1 MGELVVTNKGKELIT
16 KLIEGSETI
25 NFTRI
30 KTSIHDYSSDNL
42 EDLTDIEEVRQES
55 MISSVEKT
63 DNTVVEVIAMIN
75 NNALQEGYYIKT
87 IGLYAKDSN
96 DNEIL
101 YGVSIAGKYA
111 DYMPAYGGKTVSS
124 ISYKLITKVDNA
136 EQVNIEINP
145 AAIPTIT
152 QINELKQVVIEFK
165 DLTDEHIKSHIIS
178 QEGSHGLKYD
188 EDESKL
194 KYKKNGVWED
204 IPTGQ
209 QAETKINEHKEKSI
223 LNEEGAHDFKYDESS
238 QKFKYKK
245 DGTWNDI
252 NTSGNT
258 QGLEEH
264 KEKSILNEEG
274 IHDFKYN
281 KSQHEFQYKE
291 NDTWNNI
298 DITSKHRGARVIGG
312 DGVHGIKFDTS
323 DKKLKYKDN
332 SNNWE
337 NVPTG
342 QDEIEE
348 HAIGKINSEEGMHGL
363 RYHDN
368 KLQHYNKDSQSW
380 ENVTQ
385 DVLVTGLTASVLKVG
400 TTAVIKTESEEL
412 KRVTGTFTN
421 DANAVA
427 SDIISG
433 KTAYVN
439 GNKVTGNI
447 ATRTGTIS
455 ISNPSISGN
464 NLVTPTIPNGYYNNS
479 KISFNRNNLYPES
492 IKAGTNLYGVTG
504 TFTNDATATAS
515 DIVSGKTAYVNG
527 NKITGTLNGRPLA
540 SISGVGRFLGGTE
553 YTIEMLIRSID
564 STFISSSSTYYT
576 SNNTNQSSTYIYF
589 RRNARIVAYGYGN
602 NYLITLPWGGQS
614 GTYTKNYNITTS
626 SFIRVDPAFNQTSS
640 FMTVLICEVG

>member
-42 EDLTDIEEVRQES
+42 EDLTDIEEVKQES
-55 MISSVEKT
+55 LISSVEKT

-223 LNEEGAHDFKYDESS
+223 LSEEGAHDFKYDEAS

-264 KEKSILNEEG
+264 TK
-274 IHDFKYN
+274 
-281 KSQHEFQYKE
+281 
-291 NDTWNNI
+291 T
-298 DITSKHRGARVIGG
+298 
-312 DGVHGIKFDTS
+312 
-323 DKKLKYKDN
+323 
-332 SNNWE
+332 
-337 NVPTG
+337 NVT
-342 QDEIEE
+342 
-348 HAIGKINSEEGMHGL
+348 SEEGSHGL
-363 RYHDN
+363 RYHNN

-464 NLVTPTIPNGYYNNS
+464 NLVTPTIPNGYYNNA

-492 IKAGTNLYGVTG
+492 IKAGTNLYGVVG

-515 DIVSGKTAYVNG
+515 DIVRGKTVYVRG
-527 NKITGTLNGRPLA
+527 SKITGNLNTIPSIIFNYSVSWPWGAGTLSFSYCISSQSYILLTSESSTIRTGGTVSQNFKSAAELKIIGSTVGTNNNLINLGNGQAGTHQEMKITVNTNSKIEIKNFAQGNNGFVTLF
-540 SISGVGRFLGGTE
+540 IFIERFL
-553 YTIEMLIRSID
+553 
-564 STFISSSSTYYT
+564 
-576 SNNTNQSSTYIYF
+576 
-589 RRNARIVAYGYGN
+589 
-602 NYLITLPWGGQS
+602 
-614 GTYTKNYNITTS
+614 
-626 SFIRVDPAFNQTSS
+626 
-640 FMTVLICEVG
+640 

>member
-42 EDLTDIEEVRQES
+42 EDLTDIEEVKQES
-55 MISSVEKT
+55 LISSVEKT

-223 LNEEGAHDFKYDESS
+223 LSEEGAHDFKYDEAS

-264 KEKSILNEEG
+264 TK
-274 IHDFKYN
+274 
-281 KSQHEFQYKE
+281 
-291 NDTWNNI
+291 T
-298 DITSKHRGARVIGG
+298 
-312 DGVHGIKFDTS
+312 
-323 DKKLKYKDN
+323 
-332 SNNWE
+332 
-337 NVPTG
+337 NVT
-342 QDEIEE
+342 
-348 HAIGKINSEEGMHGL
+348 SEEGSHGL

-464 NLVTPTIPNGYYNNS
+464 NLVTPTIPSGYYNNA

-492 IKAGTNLYGVTG
+492 IKAGTNLYGVVG

-515 DIVSGKTAYVNG
+515 DIVRGKTVYVRG
-527 NKITGTLNGRPLA
+527 SKITGNLNTIPSIIFNYSVSWPWGAGTLSFSYCISSQSYILLTSESSTIRTGGTVSQNFKSAAELKIIGSTVGTNNNVYINNNLINLGNGQAGTHQEMKITVNTNSKIEIKNFAQGNNCFVTLF
-540 SISGVGRFLGGTE
+540 IFIERFL
-553 YTIEMLIRSID
+553 
-564 STFISSSSTYYT
+564 
-576 SNNTNQSSTYIYF
+576 
-589 RRNARIVAYGYGN
+589 
-602 NYLITLPWGGQS
+602 
-614 GTYTKNYNITTS
+614 
-626 SFIRVDPAFNQTSS
+626 
-640 FMTVLICEVG
+640 

>member
-42 EDLTDIEEVRQES
+42 EDLTDIEEVKQES
-55 MISSVEKT
+55 LISSVEKT

-101 YGVSIAGKYA
+101 YGVSVAGKYA

-223 LNEEGAHDFKYDESS
+223 LSEEGAHDFKYDESS

-264 KEKSILNEEG
+264 TK
-274 IHDFKYN
+274 
-281 KSQHEFQYKE
+281 
-291 NDTWNNI
+291 T
-298 DITSKHRGARVIGG
+298 
-312 DGVHGIKFDTS
+312 
-323 DKKLKYKDN
+323 
-332 SNNWE
+332 
-337 NVPTG
+337 NVT
-342 QDEIEE
+342 
-348 HAIGKINSEEGMHGL
+348 SEEGSHGL

-464 NLVTPTIPNGYYNNS
+464 NLVTPTIPNGYYNNA

-492 IKAGTNLYGVTG
+492 IKAGTNLYGVVG

-515 DIVSGKTAYVNG
+515 DIVRGKTVYVRG
-527 NKITGTLNGRPLA
+527 SKITGNLNTIPSIIFNYSVSWPWGAGTLSFSYCISSQSYILLTSESSTIRTGGTVSQNFKSAAELKIIGSTVGTNNNVYINNNLINLGNGQAGTHQEMKITVNTNSKIEIKNFAQGNNGFVTLF
-540 SISGVGRFLGGTE
+540 IFIERFL
-553 YTIEMLIRSID
+553 
-564 STFISSSSTYYT
+564 
-576 SNNTNQSSTYIYF
+576 
-589 RRNARIVAYGYGN
+589 
-602 NYLITLPWGGQS
+602 
-614 GTYTKNYNITTS
+614 
-626 SFIRVDPAFNQTSS
+626 
-640 FMTVLICEVG
+640 

>member
-124 ISYKLITKVDNA
+124 ISYNSRLPHSSCCDPSSSTT
-136 EQVNIEINP
+136 
-145 AAIPTIT
+145 PTIT

-223 LNEEGAHDFKYDESS
+223 LSEEGAHDFKYDEAS

-291 NDTWNNI
+291 NNTWNNI
-298 DITSKHRGARVIGG
+298 DITSKHRGVRVIGG

-464 NLVTPTIPNGYYNNS
+464 NLVTPTIPSGYYNNA
-479 KISFNRNNLYPES
+479 KISFDRNNLYPES
-492 IKAGTNLYGVTG
+492 IKAGTNLYGVVG
-504 TFTNDATATAS
+504 TFTNDATATAG
-515 DIVSGKTAYVNG
+515 DIVSGKTAYVG
-527 NKITGTLNGRPLA
+527 GRKIWGTMAKPTKVVAIIGILYQA
-540 SISGVGRFLGGTE
+540 YQSTYEVYIDCYSFDSGL
-553 YTIEMLIRSID
+553 
-564 STFISSSSTYYT
+564 ISSENNKYT
-576 SNNTNQSSTYIYF
+576 SNATKYIYF
-589 RRNARIVAYGYGN
+589 RRTANVSTRVISNRTYGN
-602 NYLITLPWGGQS
+602 IVSYSSPS
-614 GTYTKNYNITTS
+614 GTVTSSSSIYIQVNITS
-626 SFIRVDPAFNQTSS
+626 YSVANG
-640 FMTVLICEVG
+640 MLVLAILENI

>member
-223 LNEEGAHDFKYDESS
+223 LSEEGAHDFKYDEAS

-264 KEKSILNEEG
+264 TK
-274 IHDFKYN
+274 
-281 KSQHEFQYKE
+281 
-291 NDTWNNI
+291 T
-298 DITSKHRGARVIGG
+298 
-312 DGVHGIKFDTS
+312 
-323 DKKLKYKDN
+323 
-332 SNNWE
+332 
-337 NVPTG
+337 NVT
-342 QDEIEE
+342 
-348 HAIGKINSEEGMHGL
+348 SEEGSHGL
-363 RYHDN
+363 RYHNN

-464 NLVTPTIPNGYYNNS
+464 NLVTPTIPSGYYNNA

-492 IKAGTNLYGVTG
+492 IKAGTNLYGVVG

-515 DIVSGKTAYVNG
+515 DIVRGKTVYVRG
-527 NKITGTLNGRPLA
+527 SKITGNLNTIPSIIFNYSVSWPWGAGTL
-540 SISGVGRFLGGTE
+540 SFSYCISSQSYILLTSESSTIRTGGTVSQNFKSAAE
-553 YTIEMLIRSID
+553 LKIIGS
-564 STFISSSSTYYT
+564 
-576 SNNTNQSSTYIYF
+576 
-589 RRNARIVAYGYGN
+589 
-602 NYLITLPWGGQS
+602 
-614 GTYTKNYNITTS
+614 
-626 SFIRVDPAFNQTSS
+626 
-640 FMTVLICEVG
+640 

>member
-42 EDLTDIEEVRQES
+42 EDLTDIEEVKQES
-55 MISSVEKT
+55 LISSVEKT

-223 LNEEGAHDFKYDESS
+223 LSEEGAHDFKYDESS

-264 KEKSILNEEG
+264 TK
-274 IHDFKYN
+274 
-281 KSQHEFQYKE
+281 
-291 NDTWNNI
+291 T
-298 DITSKHRGARVIGG
+298 
-312 DGVHGIKFDTS
+312 
-323 DKKLKYKDN
+323 
-332 SNNWE
+332 
-337 NVPTG
+337 NVT
-342 QDEIEE
+342 
-348 HAIGKINSEEGMHGL
+348 SEEGSHGL

-464 NLVTPTIPNGYYNNS
+464 NLVTPTIPSGYYNNA

-492 IKAGTNLYGVTG
+492 IKAGTNLYGVVG

-515 DIVSGKTAYVNG
+515 DILSGKTAYVRG
-527 NKITGTLNGRPLA
+527 QKITGTLQKSRKLIGTVSFVADRNYVGMTVLSLDSSLLLRNTYQASATNGIRVYFRRSANIYIEDYHLNRWD
-540 SISGVGRFLGGTE
+540 VGTYQEPTINLNGEWIYAQRT
-553 YTIEMLIRSID
+553 YTVN
-564 STFISSSSTYYT
+564 SSSSFYIHG
-576 SNNTNQSSTYIYF
+576 STQYAIW
-589 RRNARIVAYGYGN
+589 NKT
-602 NYLITLPWGGQS
+602 YLIT
-614 GTYTKNYNITTS
+614 
-626 SFIRVDPAFNQTSS
+626 
-640 FMTVLICEVG
+640 EVV

>member
-75 NNALQEGYYIKT
+75 NNVLQEGYYIKT

-264 KEKSILNEEG
+264 TK
-274 IHDFKYN
+274 
-281 KSQHEFQYKE
+281 
-291 NDTWNNI
+291 T
-298 DITSKHRGARVIGG
+298 
-312 DGVHGIKFDTS
+312 
-323 DKKLKYKDN
+323 
-332 SNNWE
+332 
-337 NVPTG
+337 NVT
-342 QDEIEE
+342 
-348 HAIGKINSEEGMHGL
+348 SEEGMHGL

-464 NLVTPTIPNGYYNNS
+464 NLVTPTLPSGYYNNA
-479 KISFNRNNLYPES
+479 KISFDRNNLYPES

-515 DIVSGKTAYVNG
+515 DILSGKTAYVRG
-527 NKITGTLNGRPLA
+527 QKITGTLQKSRKLIGTVSFVADRNYVGMTVLSLDSSLLLRNTYQASATNGIRVYFRRSANIYIEDYHLNRWD
-540 SISGVGRFLGGTE
+540 VGTYQEPTINLNGEWIYAQRT
-553 YTIEMLIRSID
+553 YTVN
-564 STFISSSSTYYT
+564 SSSSFYIHG
-576 SNNTNQSSTYIYF
+576 STQYAIW
-589 RRNARIVAYGYGN
+589 NKT
-602 NYLITLPWGGQS
+602 YLIT
-614 GTYTKNYNITTS
+614 
-626 SFIRVDPAFNQTSS
+626 
-640 FMTVLICEVG
+640 EVV

>member
-264 KEKSILNEEG
+264 TK
-274 IHDFKYN
+274 
-281 KSQHEFQYKE
+281 
-291 NDTWNNI
+291 T
-298 DITSKHRGARVIGG
+298 
-312 DGVHGIKFDTS
+312 
-323 DKKLKYKDN
+323 
-332 SNNWE
+332 
-337 NVPTG
+337 NVT
-342 QDEIEE
+342 
-348 HAIGKINSEEGMHGL
+348 SEEGMHGL

>member
-42 EDLTDIEEVRQES
+42 ENLTDIEEVKQES
-55 MISSVEKT
+55 LISSVEKT

-223 LNEEGAHDFKYDESS
+223 LSEEGAHDFKYDEAS

-264 KEKSILNEEG
+264 TK
-274 IHDFKYN
+274 
-281 KSQHEFQYKE
+281 
-291 NDTWNNI
+291 T
-298 DITSKHRGARVIGG
+298 
-312 DGVHGIKFDTS
+312 
-323 DKKLKYKDN
+323 
-332 SNNWE
+332 
-337 NVPTG
+337 NVT
-342 QDEIEE
+342 
-348 HAIGKINSEEGMHGL
+348 SEEGSHGL

-464 NLVTPTIPNGYYNNS
+464 NLVTPTIPNGYYNNA

-492 IKAGTNLYGVTG
+492 IKAGTNLYGVVG
-504 TFTNDATATAS
+504 TFTNDATATAG
-515 DIVSGKTAYVNG
+515 DIASGKTAYVRG
-527 NKITGTLNGRPLA
+527 QKITGNLNGTSFDKILIISYASRPSYNA
-540 SISGVGRFLGGTE
+540 INIISGDDTLISTRFISDSPASTMVSFKRTGRLYVVKKYGDKVNSGTAPE
-553 YTIEMLIRSID
+553 LTINEKIIQENNYIDIRSGSAILGN
-564 STFISSSSTYYT
+564 SST
-576 SNNTNQSSTYIYF
+576 
-589 RRNARIVAYGYGN
+589 
-602 NYLITLPWGGQS
+602 
-614 GTYTKNYNITTS
+614 TTS
-626 SFIRVDPAFNQTSS
+626 LFIQTFLFSI
-640 FMTVLICEVG
+640 VI

>member
-42 EDLTDIEEVRQES
+42 EDLTDIEEVKQES
-55 MISSVEKT
+55 LISSVEKT

-223 LNEEGAHDFKYDESS
+223 LSEEGAHDFKYDESS

-264 KEKSILNEEG
+264 TK
-274 IHDFKYN
+274 
-281 KSQHEFQYKE
+281 
-291 NDTWNNI
+291 T
-298 DITSKHRGARVIGG
+298 
-312 DGVHGIKFDTS
+312 
-323 DKKLKYKDN
+323 
-332 SNNWE
+332 
-337 NVPTG
+337 NVT
-342 QDEIEE
+342 
-348 HAIGKINSEEGMHGL
+348 SEEGSHGL

-464 NLVTPTIPNGYYNNS
+464 NLVTPTIPNGYYNNA

-492 IKAGTNLYGVTG
+492 IKAGTNLYGVVG

-515 DIVSGKTAYVNG
+515 DIVRGKTAYVRG
-527 NKITGTLNGRPLA
+527 SRITGTLPGKPV
-540 SISGVGRFLGGTE
+540 GVIVGLWNNN
-553 YTIEMLIRSID
+553 YTTLRIHSID
-564 STFISSSSTYYT
+564 IGLLSHTFETT
-576 SNNTNQSSTYIYF
+576 QHGFTTYF
-589 RRNARIVAYGYGN
+589 RRSARIVVYGIGN
-602 NYLITLPWGGQS
+602 IPTITFPWSTPGGS
-614 GTYTKNYNITTS
+614 YTTYVNVNTS
-626 SFIRVDPAFNQTSS
+626 SSIIIRNYSGFTSDILLA
-640 FMTVLICEVG
+640 MVCEVG

>member
-223 LNEEGAHDFKYDESS
+223 LSEEGAHDFKYDEAS

-264 KEKSILNEEG
+264 TK
-274 IHDFKYN
+274 
-281 KSQHEFQYKE
+281 
-291 NDTWNNI
+291 T
-298 DITSKHRGARVIGG
+298 
-312 DGVHGIKFDTS
+312 
-323 DKKLKYKDN
+323 
-332 SNNWE
+332 
-337 NVPTG
+337 NVT
-342 QDEIEE
+342 
-348 HAIGKINSEEGMHGL
+348 SEEGSHGL
-363 RYHDN
+363 RYHNN

-464 NLVTPTIPNGYYNNS
+464 NLVTPTIPNGYYNNA

-492 IKAGTNLYGVTG
+492 IKAGTNLYGVVG
-504 TFTNDATATAS
+504 TFTNDATATAG
-515 DIVSGKTAYVNG
+515 DIVSGKTAYVRG
-527 NKITGTLNGRPLA
+527 SKITGNMQKTRKLIGTVSFVADRNYVGMIVLSLDSSLLLRNTYQASATNGIRVYFRRSANIYIEDYHINRWDVGTYQEPTINLNGEWIYAQR
-540 SISGVGRFLGGTE
+540 T
-553 YTIEMLIRSID
+553 YTVN
-564 STFISSSSTYYT
+564 SSSSFYI
-576 SNNTNQSSTYIYF
+576 QGSTQHAIW
-589 RRNARIVAYGYGN
+589 NKT
-602 NYLITLPWGGQS
+602 YLIT
-614 GTYTKNYNITTS
+614 
-626 SFIRVDPAFNQTSS
+626 
-640 FMTVLICEVG
+640 EVV

>member
-1 MGELVVTNKGKELIT
+1 
-16 KLIEGSETI
+16 
-25 NFTRI
+25 
-30 KTSIHDYSSDNL
+30 
-42 EDLTDIEEVRQES
+42 
-55 MISSVEKT
+55 
-63 DNTVVEVIAMIN
+63 MIN

-223 LNEEGAHDFKYDESS
+223 LSEEGAHDFKYDEAS

-264 KEKSILNEEG
+264 TK
-274 IHDFKYN
+274 
-281 KSQHEFQYKE
+281 
-291 NDTWNNI
+291 T
-298 DITSKHRGARVIGG
+298 
-312 DGVHGIKFDTS
+312 
-323 DKKLKYKDN
+323 
-332 SNNWE
+332 
-337 NVPTG
+337 NVT
-342 QDEIEE
+342 
-348 HAIGKINSEEGMHGL
+348 SEEGSHGL

-368 KLQHYNKDSQSW
+368 KLQHYNKDNQSW

-400 TTAVIKTESEEL
+400 TIAVIKTESEEL

-464 NLVTPTIPNGYYNNS
+464 NLVTPTIPNGYYNNA
-479 KISFNRNNLYPES
+479 KISFDRNNLYPES
-492 IKAGTNLYGVTG
+492 IKAGTNLYGVVG

-515 DIVSGKTAYVNG
+515 DIVRGKTAYVRG
-527 NKITGTLNGRPLA
+527 SRITGTLPGKPV
-540 SISGVGRFLGGTE
+540 GVIVGLWNNN
-553 YTIEMLIRSID
+553 YTTLRIHSID
-564 STFISSSSTYYT
+564 IGLLSHTFETT
-576 SNNTNQSSTYIYF
+576 QHGFTTYF
-589 RRNARIVAYGYGN
+589 RRSARIVVYGIGN
-602 NYLITLPWGGQS
+602 IPTITFPWSTPGGS
-614 GTYTKNYNITTS
+614 YTTYVNVNTS
-626 SFIRVDPAFNQTSS
+626 SSINIRNYSGFTSDILLA
-640 FMTVLICEVG
+640 MVCEVG

>member
-42 EDLTDIEEVRQES
+42 EDLTDIEEVKQES
-55 MISSVEKT
+55 LISSVEKT

-87 IGLYAKDSN
+87 IGLYAKESN

-101 YGVSIAGKYA
+101 DGISIAGKYA

-223 LNEEGAHDFKYDESS
+223 LNEEGVHDFKYDESS

-264 KEKSILNEEG
+264 TK
-274 IHDFKYN
+274 
-281 KSQHEFQYKE
+281 
-291 NDTWNNI
+291 T
-298 DITSKHRGARVIGG
+298 
-312 DGVHGIKFDTS
+312 
-323 DKKLKYKDN
+323 
-332 SNNWE
+332 
-337 NVPTG
+337 NVT
-342 QDEIEE
+342 
-348 HAIGKINSEEGMHGL
+348 SEEGSHGL

>member
-223 LNEEGAHDFKYDESS
+223 LSEEGAHDFKYDEAS

-264 KEKSILNEEG
+264 TK
-274 IHDFKYN
+274 
-281 KSQHEFQYKE
+281 
-291 NDTWNNI
+291 T
-298 DITSKHRGARVIGG
+298 
-312 DGVHGIKFDTS
+312 
-323 DKKLKYKDN
+323 
-332 SNNWE
+332 
-337 NVPTG
+337 NVT
-342 QDEIEE
+342 
-348 HAIGKINSEEGMHGL
+348 SEEGSHGL

-464 NLVTPTIPNGYYNNS
+464 NLVTPTIPSGYYNNA

-492 IKAGTNLYGVTG
+492 IKAGTNLYGVVG
-504 TFTNDATATAS
+504 TFTNDATATAG
-515 DIVSGKTAYVNG
+515 DIASGKTAYVRG
-527 NKITGTLNGRPLA
+527 QKITGNLNGTSFDKILIISYASRPSYNA
-540 SISGVGRFLGGTE
+540 INIISGDDTLISTRFISDSPASTMVSFKRTGRLYVVKKYGDKVNSGTAPE
-553 YTIEMLIRSID
+553 LTINEKIIQENNYIDIRSGSAILGN
-564 STFISSSSTYYT
+564 SST
-576 SNNTNQSSTYIYF
+576 
-589 RRNARIVAYGYGN
+589 
-602 NYLITLPWGGQS
+602 
-614 GTYTKNYNITTS
+614 TTS
-626 SFIRVDPAFNQTSS
+626 LFIQTFLFSI
-640 FMTVLICEVG
+640 VI

>member
-1 MGELVVTNKGKELIT
+1 MGELVETNKGKELIT

-223 LNEEGAHDFKYDESS
+223 LSEEGAHDFKYDEAS

-264 KEKSILNEEG
+264 TK
-274 IHDFKYN
+274 
-281 KSQHEFQYKE
+281 
-291 NDTWNNI
+291 T
-298 DITSKHRGARVIGG
+298 
-312 DGVHGIKFDTS
+312 
-323 DKKLKYKDN
+323 
-332 SNNWE
+332 
-337 NVPTG
+337 NVT
-342 QDEIEE
+342 
-348 HAIGKINSEEGMHGL
+348 SEEGSHGL

-464 NLVTPTIPNGYYNNS
+464 NLVTPTIPSGYYNNA

-492 IKAGTNLYGVTG
+492 IKAGTNLYGVVG
-504 TFTNDATATAS
+504 TFTNDATATAG
-515 DIVSGKTAYVNG
+515 DIASGKTAYVRG
-527 NKITGTLNGRPLA
+527 QKITGNLNGTSFDKILIISYASRPSYNA
-540 SISGVGRFLGGTE
+540 INIISGDDTLISTRFISDSPASTMVSFKRTGRLYVVKKYGDKVNSGTAPE
-553 YTIEMLIRSID
+553 LTINEKIIQENNYIDIRSGSAILGN
-564 STFISSSSTYYT
+564 SST
-576 SNNTNQSSTYIYF
+576 
-589 RRNARIVAYGYGN
+589 
-602 NYLITLPWGGQS
+602 
-614 GTYTKNYNITTS
+614 TTS
-626 SFIRVDPAFNQTSS
+626 LFIQTFLFSI
-640 FMTVLICEVG
+640 VI

>member
-188 EDESKL
+188 E
-194 KYKKNGVWED
+194 
-204 IPTGQ
+204 
-209 QAETKINEHKEKSI
+209 A
-223 LNEEGAHDFKYDESS
+223 S

-264 KEKSILNEEG
+264 TK
-274 IHDFKYN
+274 
-281 KSQHEFQYKE
+281 
-291 NDTWNNI
+291 T
-298 DITSKHRGARVIGG
+298 
-312 DGVHGIKFDTS
+312 
-323 DKKLKYKDN
+323 
-332 SNNWE
+332 
-337 NVPTG
+337 NVT
-342 QDEIEE
+342 
-348 HAIGKINSEEGMHGL
+348 SEEGSHGL

-464 NLVTPTIPNGYYNNS
+464 NLVTPTIPSGYYNNA

-492 IKAGTNLYGVTG
+492 IKAGTNLYGVVG
-504 TFTNDATATAS
+504 TFTNDATATAG
-515 DIVSGKTAYVNG
+515 DIASGKTAYVRG
-527 NKITGTLNGRPLA
+527 QKITGTFRKEPKPIAAVAMMGSGNDLGLIISSYDNSLLPYGRYQAKYNNGVQVQFLRRANIYVAANFDLTLGSGSA
-540 SISGVGRFLGGTE
+540 SIRCYIGTRLVSVGSYSVNSGDVLRVEGTTYNCVYNNVFLIME
-553 YTIEMLIRSID
+553 Y
-564 STFISSSSTYYT
+564 
-576 SNNTNQSSTYIYF
+576 
-589 RRNARIVAYGYGN
+589 V
-602 NYLITLPWGGQS
+602 
-614 GTYTKNYNITTS
+614 
-626 SFIRVDPAFNQTSS
+626 
-640 FMTVLICEVG
+640 

>member
-42 EDLTDIEEVRQES
+42 EDLTDIEEVKQES
-55 MISSVEKT
+55 LISSVEKT

-223 LNEEGAHDFKYDESS
+223 LNEEGAHDFKYDEAS

-264 KEKSILNEEG
+264 TK
-274 IHDFKYN
+274 
-281 KSQHEFQYKE
+281 
-291 NDTWNNI
+291 T
-298 DITSKHRGARVIGG
+298 
-312 DGVHGIKFDTS
+312 
-323 DKKLKYKDN
+323 
-332 SNNWE
+332 
-337 NVPTG
+337 NVT
-342 QDEIEE
+342 
-348 HAIGKINSEEGMHGL
+348 SEEGSHGL
-363 RYHDN
+363 RYHNN

-464 NLVTPTIPNGYYNNS
+464 NLVTPTIPSGYYNNA

-492 IKAGTNLYGVTG
+492 IKAGTNLYGVVG
-504 TFTNDATATAS
+504 TFTNDATATAG
-515 DIVSGKTAYVNG
+515 DIASGKTAYVRG
-527 NKITGTLNGRPLA
+527 QKITGTY
-540 SISGVGRFLGGTE
+540 GGSDSLWGNLMVIVKGTQDVRVSTV
-553 YTIEMLIRSID
+553 YLLWEMLAKSYSQWLLHIRLVVVIVG
-564 STFISSSSTYYT
+564 
-576 SNNTNQSSTYIYF
+576 YIF
-589 RRNARIVAYGYGN
+589 RRQ
-602 NYLITLPWGGQS
+602 LP
-614 GTYTKNYNITTS
+614 
-626 SFIRVDPAFNQTSS
+626 
-640 FMTVLICEVG
+640 

>member
-42 EDLTDIEEVRQES
+42 EDLTDIEEVKQES
-55 MISSVEKT
+55 LISSVEKT

-223 LNEEGAHDFKYDESS
+223 LNEEGVHDFKYDESS

-264 KEKSILNEEG
+264 TK
-274 IHDFKYN
+274 
-281 KSQHEFQYKE
+281 
-291 NDTWNNI
+291 T
-298 DITSKHRGARVIGG
+298 
-312 DGVHGIKFDTS
+312 
-323 DKKLKYKDN
+323 
-332 SNNWE
+332 
-337 NVPTG
+337 NVT
-342 QDEIEE
+342 
-348 HAIGKINSEEGMHGL
+348 SEEGSHGL
-363 RYHDN
+363 RYHNN

-385 DVLVTGLTASVLKVG
+385 DVLVTGLTASVLKLG

-439 GNKVTGNI
+439 GNKITGNI

-464 NLVTPTIPNGYYNNS
+464 NLITPTIPNGYYNNA

-504 TFTNDATATAS
+504 TFTNDATATAG
-515 DIVSGKTAYVNG
+515 DIASGKTAYVRG
-527 NKITGTLNGRPLA
+527 SRITGTAQKNEKLLVSGYIDIGGSRSDFYMYSHDSSFFNTGTNLSYA
-540 SISGVGRFLGGTE
+540 SFK
-553 YTIEMLIRSID
+553 RSARVRVITY
-564 STFISSSSTYYT
+564 SPYSSSSANFNINGTPIYYNQNT
-576 SNNTNQSSTYIYF
+576 IINVSNGSKMNIFNFSASI
-589 RRNARIVAYGYGN
+589 IVI
-602 NYLITLPWGGQS
+602 LEIT
-614 GTYTKNYNITTS
+614 
-626 SFIRVDPAFNQTSS
+626 
-640 FMTVLICEVG
+640 

>member
-101 YGVSIAGKYA
+101 YGVSVAGKYA

-223 LNEEGAHDFKYDESS
+223 LNEEGVHDFKYDESS

-264 KEKSILNEEG
+264 TK
-274 IHDFKYN
+274 
-281 KSQHEFQYKE
+281 
-291 NDTWNNI
+291 T
-298 DITSKHRGARVIGG
+298 
-312 DGVHGIKFDTS
+312 
-323 DKKLKYKDN
+323 
-332 SNNWE
+332 
-337 NVPTG
+337 NVT
-342 QDEIEE
+342 
-348 HAIGKINSEEGMHGL
+348 SEEGSHGL
-363 RYHDN
+363 RYHNN

-464 NLVTPTIPNGYYNNS
+464 NLVTPTIPNGYYNNA

-504 TFTNDATATAS
+504 TFTNDATATAG
-515 DIVSGKTAYVNG
+515 DIASGKTAYVRG
-527 NKITGTLNGRPLA
+527 QKITGNLNGTSFDKILIISYASRP
-540 SISGVGRFLGGTE
+540 SYNVINIISGDDTLISTRFINDSPYSTMASFKRTGRLYVVKKYGDKVNSGTAPE
-553 YTIEMLIRSID
+553 LTINDQIIQE
-564 STFISSSSTYYT
+564 
-576 SNNTNQSSTYIYF
+576 
-589 RRNARIVAYGYGN
+589 N
-602 NYLITLPWGGQS
+602 NYIDIRNGSSILGNSNT
-614 GTYTKNYNITTS
+614 TTS
-626 SFIRVDPAFNQTSS
+626 LFIQTFLFSI
-640 FMTVLICEVG
+640 VI

>member
-42 EDLTDIEEVRQES
+42 EDLTDIEEVKQES
-55 MISSVEKT
+55 LISSVEKT

-223 LNEEGAHDFKYDESS
+223 LSEEGAHDFKYDEAS

-264 KEKSILNEEG
+264 TK
-274 IHDFKYN
+274 
-281 KSQHEFQYKE
+281 
-291 NDTWNNI
+291 T
-298 DITSKHRGARVIGG
+298 
-312 DGVHGIKFDTS
+312 
-323 DKKLKYKDN
+323 
-332 SNNWE
+332 
-337 NVPTG
+337 NVT
-342 QDEIEE
+342 
-348 HAIGKINSEEGMHGL
+348 SEEGSHGL

-464 NLVTPTIPNGYYNNS
+464 NLVTPTIPSGYYNNA

-492 IKAGTNLYGVTG
+492 IKAGTNLYGVVG

-515 DIVSGKTAYVNG
+515 DIVRGKTVYVRG
-527 NKITGTLNGRPLA
+527 SKITGNLNTIPSIIFNYSVSWPWGAGTLSFSYCISSQSYILLTSESSTIRTGGTVSQNFKSAAELKIIGSTVGTNNNVYINNNLINLGNGQAGTHQEMKITVNTNSKIEIKNFAQGNNGFVTLF
-540 SISGVGRFLGGTE
+540 IFIERFL
-553 YTIEMLIRSID
+553 
-564 STFISSSSTYYT
+564 
-576 SNNTNQSSTYIYF
+576 
-589 RRNARIVAYGYGN
+589 
-602 NYLITLPWGGQS
+602 
-614 GTYTKNYNITTS
+614 
-626 SFIRVDPAFNQTSS
+626 
-640 FMTVLICEVG
+640 

>member
-42 EDLTDIEEVRQES
+42 EDLTDIEEVKQES
-55 MISSVEKT
+55 LISSVEKT

-223 LNEEGAHDFKYDESS
+223 LSEEGAHDFKYDESS

-264 KEKSILNEEG
+264 TK
-274 IHDFKYN
+274 
-281 KSQHEFQYKE
+281 
-291 NDTWNNI
+291 T
-298 DITSKHRGARVIGG
+298 
-312 DGVHGIKFDTS
+312 
-323 DKKLKYKDN
+323 
-332 SNNWE
+332 
-337 NVPTG
+337 NVT
-342 QDEIEE
+342 
-348 HAIGKINSEEGMHGL
+348 SEEGSHGL
-363 RYHDN
+363 RYHNN

-464 NLVTPTIPNGYYNNS
+464 NLVTPTIPSGYYNNA

-492 IKAGTNLYGVTG
+492 IKAGTNLYGVVG
-504 TFTNDATATAS
+504 TFTNDATATAG
-515 DIVSGKTAYVNG
+515 DIASGKTAYVRG
-527 NKITGTLNGRPLA
+527 QKITGTFRKEPKPIAAVAMMGSGNDLGLIISSYDNSLLPYGRYQAKYNNGVQVQFLRRANIYVAANFDLTLGSGSA
-540 SISGVGRFLGGTE
+540 SIRCYIGTRLVSVGSYSVNSGDVLRVEGTTYNCVYNNVFLIME
-553 YTIEMLIRSID
+553 Y
-564 STFISSSSTYYT
+564 
-576 SNNTNQSSTYIYF
+576 
-589 RRNARIVAYGYGN
+589 V
-602 NYLITLPWGGQS
+602 
-614 GTYTKNYNITTS
+614 
-626 SFIRVDPAFNQTSS
+626 
-640 FMTVLICEVG
+640 

>member
-42 EDLTDIEEVRQES
+42 EDLTDIEEVKQES
-55 MISSVEKT
+55 LISSVEKT

-75 NNALQEGYYIKT
+75 NNVLQEGYYIKT

-223 LNEEGAHDFKYDESS
+223 LSEEGAHDFKYDEAS

-264 KEKSILNEEG
+264 TK
-274 IHDFKYN
+274 
-281 KSQHEFQYKE
+281 
-291 NDTWNNI
+291 T
-298 DITSKHRGARVIGG
+298 
-312 DGVHGIKFDTS
+312 
-323 DKKLKYKDN
+323 
-332 SNNWE
+332 
-337 NVPTG
+337 NVT
-342 QDEIEE
+342 
-348 HAIGKINSEEGMHGL
+348 SEEGMHGL

-464 NLVTPTIPNGYYNNS
+464 NLVTPTIPNGYYNNA
-479 KISFNRNNLYPES
+479 KISFDRNNLYPES

-515 DIVSGKTAYVNG
+515 DILSGKTAYVRG
-527 NKITGTLNGRPLA
+527 QKITGTLQKSRKLIGTVSFVADRNYVGMTVLSLDSSLLLRNTYQASATNGIRVYFRRSANIYIEDYHLNRWD
-540 SISGVGRFLGGTE
+540 VGTYQEPTINLNGEWIYAQRT
-553 YTIEMLIRSID
+553 YTVN
-564 STFISSSSTYYT
+564 SSSSFYIHG
-576 SNNTNQSSTYIYF
+576 STQYAIW
-589 RRNARIVAYGYGN
+589 NKT
-602 NYLITLPWGGQS
+602 YLIT
-614 GTYTKNYNITTS
+614 
-626 SFIRVDPAFNQTSS
+626 
-640 FMTVLICEVG
+640 EVV

>member
-101 YGVSIAGKYA
+101 YGVSVAGKYA

-223 LNEEGAHDFKYDESS
+223 LNEEGVHDFKYDESS

-264 KEKSILNEEG
+264 TK
-274 IHDFKYN
+274 
-281 KSQHEFQYKE
+281 
-291 NDTWNNI
+291 T
-298 DITSKHRGARVIGG
+298 
-312 DGVHGIKFDTS
+312 
-323 DKKLKYKDN
+323 
-332 SNNWE
+332 
-337 NVPTG
+337 NVT
-342 QDEIEE
+342 
-348 HAIGKINSEEGMHGL
+348 SEEGSHGL
-363 RYHDN
+363 RYHNN

-464 NLVTPTIPNGYYNNS
+464 NLVTPTIPNGYYNNA

-504 TFTNDATATAS
+504 TFTNDATATAG
-515 DIVSGKTAYVNG
+515 DIASGKTAYVRG
-527 NKITGTLNGRPLA
+527 QKITGNLNGTSFDKILIISYASRP
-540 SISGVGRFLGGTE
+540 SYNVINIISGDDTLISTRFINDSPYSTMALFKRTGRLYVVKKYGDKVNSGTAPE
-553 YTIEMLIRSID
+553 LTINDQIIQE
-564 STFISSSSTYYT
+564 
-576 SNNTNQSSTYIYF
+576 
-589 RRNARIVAYGYGN
+589 N
-602 NYLITLPWGGQS
+602 NYIDIRNGSSILGNSNT
-614 GTYTKNYNITTS
+614 TTS
-626 SFIRVDPAFNQTSS
+626 LFIQTFLFSI
-640 FMTVLICEVG
+640 VI

>member
-264 KEKSILNEEG
+264 TK
-274 IHDFKYN
+274 
-281 KSQHEFQYKE
+281 
-291 NDTWNNI
+291 T
-298 DITSKHRGARVIGG
+298 
-312 DGVHGIKFDTS
+312 
-323 DKKLKYKDN
+323 
-332 SNNWE
+332 
-337 NVPTG
+337 NVT
-342 QDEIEE
+342 
-348 HAIGKINSEEGMHGL
+348 SEEGMHGL

-464 NLVTPTIPNGYYNNS
+464 NLVTPTIPNGYYNNA

-492 IKAGTNLYGVTG
+492 IKAGTNLYGVVG

-515 DIVSGKTAYVNG
+515 DILSGKTAYVRG
-527 NKITGTLNGRPLA
+527 QKITGTLQKSRKLIGTVSFVADRNYVGMTVLSLDSSLLLRNTYQASATNGIRVYFRRSANIYIEDYHLNRWD
-540 SISGVGRFLGGTE
+540 VGTYQEPTINLNGEWIYAQRT
-553 YTIEMLIRSID
+553 YTVN
-564 STFISSSSTYYT
+564 SSSSFYIHG
-576 SNNTNQSSTYIYF
+576 STQYAIW
-589 RRNARIVAYGYGN
+589 NKT
-602 NYLITLPWGGQS
+602 YLIT
-614 GTYTKNYNITTS
+614 
-626 SFIRVDPAFNQTSS
+626 
-640 FMTVLICEVG
+640 EVV